1 MSRLKKIFQTNRIAL
16 KMKNLL
22 NGKTNGHNNKV
33 IPLQQTVIPTLH
45 TPNASQKWYVKNINE
60 CL

>member
-45 TPNASQKWYVKNINE
+45 TPNASQK
-60 CL
+60 